1 MGLDDVVPM
10 GAARAVNNRAW
21 WLRTLHQWHWISSAL
36 CLLGMLLFSLTGIT
50 LNHAAQ
56 IEARPV
62 VENREREMSPPLR
75 ERLAAIAASHLAA
88 GNGKAA
94 TSKGPD
100 LPADVV
106 QWLRAELA
114 VDLRGRESEWSQAEV
129 YVPLPRPGGDAWL
142 RIGLEDGLVE
152 YESTDRGWISYLNDL
167 HKGRHSGAVWSWF
180 IDVFAIACL
189 VFSIT
194 GLLILKMHAANR
206 PSTWPM
212 VGLGVVVPLLLAI
225 LFIH

>member
-1 MGLDDVVPM
+1 MGLENVVPR
-10 GAARAVNNRAW
+10 GAAHAASNRAW
-21 WLRTLHQWHWISSAL
+21 WLRMLHQWHWISSAL

-62 VENREREMSPPLR
+62 VENRSREMPPALR
-75 ERLAAIAASHLAA
+75 ERLVAVAARQLATGSA
-88 GNGKAA
+88 GTGS
-94 TSKGPD
+94 SKGAD
-100 LPADVV
+100 LPAEIGH
-106 QWLRAELA
+106 WLRTELA
-114 VDLRGRESEWSQAEV
+114 VEVRQREPEWSQDEV

-167 HKGRHSGAVWSWF
+167 HKGRHSGVAWSWF
-180 IDVFAIACL
+180 IDVFALACL

-212 VGLGVVVPLLLAI
+212 VGLGLVVPLLLAI